1 MDGVSVSSPYL
12 PSATQDTTDSFLYD
26 SQTTTDSFLTSPLRQ
41 LPPPLLNIHSSRTA
55 QAILSRLYQRVPD
68 QFLST
73 FAYVATS
80 ESPPFTNLSTL
91 VAHWESTDASAS
103 VPSHH
108 AQCTHESERP

>member
-1 MDGVSVSSPYL
+1 MDGVSISSSYL
-12 PSATQDTTDSFLYD
+12 PSATQDTTDSFLAN
-26 SQTTTDSFLTSPLRQ
+26 SQTTTDSFLTSPHRS
-41 LPPPLLNIHSSRTA
+41 LPPPLLSLHPSRDS

-73 FAYVATS
+73 FSYVAIS

-91 VAHWESTDASAS
+91 VAHWESTAASAS

-108 AQCTHESERP
+108 AQCTHEPDRT